1 MRFIGVILVI
11 LGAITLIAQSFLTT
25 AQYSN
30 TMLAVGGALLLVGA
44 IAHVFCTKKSME
56 K

>member
-1 MRFIGVILVI
+1 MRFIGVIIVL

-30 TMLAVGGALLLVGA
+30 ELLIAGGVLLLLGA
-44 IAHVFCTKKSME
+44 ITHVLCTRKSID

>member
-25 AQYSN
+25 AQHSN

-44 IAHVFCTKKSME
+44 IAHVFCTKKSMD